1 MITPYWYTRETNP
14 VLFHLKTNKQ
24 DESGET
30 ILYAAESF
38 FVPVYYNLD
47 ARKYEIPKVDF
58 LVDVS
63 RDRHTYYF
71 SEYDSPLLSR
81 VSGPFDEG
89 QFDEKYNLA
98 K

>member
-1 MITPYWYTRETNP
+1 MITAYWYTRETNP
-14 VLFHLKTNKQ
+14 VLFHLKTNNQ

-47 ARKYEIPKVDF
+47 TRKYEIPKVDF

-71 SEYDSPLLSR
+71 
-81 VSGPFDEG
+81 EG